1 METRSRPAL
10 LLLALA
16 IALCVS
22 CGGEPR
28 LPAGIYARID
38 TTKGVVYAF
47 LDYEHAPLAVANFI
61 GLAEGSLD
69 ATFGKPFYDGLSFH
83 RVQEG
88 LLIQGGDPAGDG
100 SGGPGY
106 IFPDEY
112 HDRLKHDAPGVLGM
126 AKYAPDTNGSQF
138 YITIEAIPSL
148 DGKYTSFGR
157 VVEGMKAV
165 KAMRE
170 GDVMKG
176 VTILRIGEEA
186 QAFKSDQAA
195 WNAYLEQ
202 AAFALIQRKQAQK
215 EVDITQILSL
225 WPELRRRDDGF
236 LVQVLKEGSGPTIR
250 RFWLAKVSYK
260 GMLSNG
266 QVFDES
272 SLHGGPIEFEVGS
285 GQVIPGWDR
294 MVMEMKKGEKR
305 LVAIPPEYAYG
316 SAGGA
321 SGIIPPDAFLIFEL
335 EISDYTE

>member
-16 IALCVS
+16 MALSVS

-112 HDRLKHDAPGVLGM
+112 HERLKHDAPGVLGM

-170 GDVMKG
+170 GDVMKS
-176 VTILRIGEEA
+176 VTIVRIGEEA
-186 QAFKSDQAA
+186 QSFKADQAA

-202 AAFALIQRKQAQK
+202 AAFAQIQRKQAQK
-215 EVDITQILSL
+215 EVDITQILGR
-225 WPELRRRDDGF
+225 WPELRRREDGF

-321 SGIIPPDAFLIFEL
+321 NGIIPPDAFLIFEL